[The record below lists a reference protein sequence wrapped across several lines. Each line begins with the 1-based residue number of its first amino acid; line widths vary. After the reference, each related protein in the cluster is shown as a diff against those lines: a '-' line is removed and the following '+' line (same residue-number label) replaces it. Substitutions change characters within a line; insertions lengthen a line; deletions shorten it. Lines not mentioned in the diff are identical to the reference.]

1 MERYRA
7 GEAFCQYSMFLF
19 SHKGVNCHIPC
30 DLSLTGFQ
38 NAGHGTFCHV
48 YHAFSAGA
56 LPAAGS
62 IRVKACLTLRL
73 QQGSAFFCL
82 NTFAFTDKSYFMCFQ
97 FSFPQF
103 CYRVSITE
111 KTAAVNCRG

>member
-1 MERYRA
+1 MKIRSEMFHALPEGFLQRQFQAVPVRQIIPWFYLADMYSAEPEQRMERYRA
-7 GEAFCQYSMFLF
+7 REAFCQYSMFLF

-62 IRVKACLTLRL
+62 IR
-73 QQGSAFFCL
+73 G
-82 NTFAFTDKSYFMCFQ
+82 
-97 FSFPQF
+97 
-103 CYRVSITE
+103 E
-111 KTAAVNCRG
+111 